1 MQRLRAPEGCPWDQM
16 QTHESLRRY
25 LVEETYEVLEAID
38 QGNWE
43 HVKEEW
49 AMSCAGGFHAEIA
62 AENRRFDINDV
73 IAQ

>member
-1 MQRLRAPEGCPWDQM
+1 M

-43 HVKEEW
+43 HVKEEL
-49 AMSCAGGFHAEIA
+49 G
-62 AENRRFDINDV
+62 DV
-73 IAQ
+73 LLQVVFMLRSLLRTGDLISMM